1 MANAAATSVTDF
13 PSWKWKESRLTR
25 RGGCCGTVSFIQNTF
40 NAMDA
45 MERKIDNLDFQTL
58 SSEYLK
64 SFVIALE
71 NLKQTVRNKL
81 DTTSQPSKNLA

>member
-1 MANAAATSVTDF
+1 
-13 PSWKWKESRLTR
+13 
-25 RGGCCGTVSFIQNTF
+25 
-40 NAMDA
+40 MDA